1 MPANPPISTIVTTL
15 RTDHGTLAT
24 LLLHYT
30 NQGIKITSTA
40 TLLRYA
46 LADFAAALVKN
57 DLSREFNLE
66 EALDYTQSINFQ
78 QSHAKQLHTR
88 RAVNLSNLRGD
99 EIDQAAK
106 EFAEPAPLAA
116 PPEPEGT
123 GLTPADVNSIVND
136 FHSGPDLGGI
146 ITKTPKG

>member
-1 MPANPPISTIVTTL
+1 MPITPPSTLVTTM
-15 RTDHGTLAT
+15 RTDHATLAT

-46 LADFAAALVKN
+46 MSDFAAALVKN
-57 DLSREFNLE
+57 GLSKEFNLE
-66 EALDYTQSINFQ
+66 EALDYTQTINFQ

-88 RAVNLSNLRGD
+88 RAISLSNLRGD
-99 EIDQAAK
+99 EINATAE
-106 EFAEPAPLAA
+106 EFAGPAPLAT

-123 GLTPADVNSIVND
+123 GLTPADVNSIVNE